1 MKMSPIPFKVT
12 AFLVTITFTNLRLF
26 SFSLNTDGLALLA
39 LKAAIRTDPT
49 DTLASWTEKDP
60 TPCHWHGI
68 TCINHRVAS
77 LSLPNKNLTG
87 YIPSELGLLDSLTR
101 LTLSR
106 NNFSKVIPL
115 HLFNA
120 SALRFLD
127 LSHNSLSGP
136 IPAKIESLQA
146 LTHLDLSSNC
156 LNGSLPA
163 SLIKLKSLSGTLN
176 LSYNS
181 FSGEIPGSY
190 GFFPVMVSLDLRH
203 NNLSGKVPLVGS
215 LVNQGPTAFAGNP
228 SLCGFPLQTPCPE
241 AVNITISDNPENPKD
256 PNPVFIPGSVENV
269 KTKTESIAVP
279 LISGVSVVIS
289 VVSVSAWLYRKR
301 WGANEGKVG
310 KEKIDKTD
318 NNEVTFKEEGQD
330 GKFVVIDEGFN
341 LELEDL
347 LRASAYVVGKGRS
360 GIVYKVVVGVP
371 GTVVPTAVAVRRLGE
386 GDATWKLKEF
396 ESEVEAMGRVH
407 HPNIVRL
414 RAYYFAQDE
423 KLLVSDFIGNG
434 SLYSALHE
442 SYKLGGEIGIVN
454 LVEASK
460 PCQMLPMTVHVE
472 ASKLC
477 QNVFQRASST
487 LPVLSWVARLK
498 IAQGIARGLMYIHE
512 HSPRK
517 HVHGN
522 LKSTK
527 ILLDDE
533 LQPCISSFGLTRIV
547 SSGSRFSTSA
557 SKGKYLNPT
566 FSSAVGL
573 KISAP
578 NIYLAP
584 EARVSGSKLTQKCD
598 VFAFGIVLMELL
610 TGRLPDARPENDGKG
625 LDSLVRNVFREEC
638 PLSEIIDQA
647 LLSEVHAKKQVVA
660 VFHIALNCTELDPEL
675 RPRMRTVSEN
685 LDGIK
690 LH

>member
-12 AFLVTITFTNLRLF
+12 AFLVTITFTNLRLL

-49 DTLASWTEKDP
+49 DTLASWTETDP

-68 TCINHRVAS
+68 TCINHRVTS
-77 LSLPNKNLTG
+77 LSLPDKNLTG

-115 HLFNA
+115 QLFNA

-163 SLIKLKSLSGTLN
+163 SLIKLRSLSGTLN

-256 PNPVFIPGSVENV
+256 PNPVFIPGSVESV
-269 KTKTESIAVP
+269 KIKTESIAVP
-279 LISGVSVVIS
+279 LISGVSVVIG
-289 VVSVSAWLYRKR
+289 VVSVSAWLYRKK

-310 KEKIDKTD
+310 KEKIDKSD
-318 NNEVTFKEEGQD
+318 NNEVTFKEEGQG
-330 GKFVVIDEGFN
+330 GKFMVIDEGFN

-347 LRASAYVVGKGRS
+347 LRASAYVVGKSRS
-360 GIVYKVVVGVP
+360 GIVYKVPVGVP
-371 GTVVPTAVAVRRLGE
+371 GTVVPTVVAVRRLGE

-414 RAYYFAQDE
+414 RAYYFAHDE
-423 KLLVSDFIGNG
+423 KLLISDFIGNG
-434 SLYSALHE
+434 SLYSALH
-442 SYKLGGEIGIVN
+442 G
-454 LVEASK
+454 
-460 PCQMLPMTVHVE
+460 P
-472 ASKLC
+472 
-477 QNVFQRASST
+477 SST

-533 LQPCISSFGLTRIV
+533 LHPYISSFGLTRFV

-557 SKGKYLNPT
+557 SKKQYLNQAL
-566 FSSAVGL
+566 SSAVGL

-578 NIYLAP
+578 SNNYLAP

-610 TGRLPDARPENDGKG
+610 TGRLPESRPENDGKG
-625 LDSLVRNVFREEC
+625 LDSLVRNLFREER
-638 PLSEIIDQA
+638 PLSEIIDPA